1 MFLYG
6 LNLSVLVGNIRTEL
20 PEFIQL
26 WYSDDFSTASVGDN
40 IFPGIVRIEEMGLA
54 RGIYLES
61 ENHNLCG
68 LRGLQRTLRG
78 WKWTLWN
85 VHIENGCDSWGG
97 GL

>member
-61 ENHNLCG
+61 E
-68 LRGLQRTLRG
+68 
-78 WKWTLWN
+78 K
-85 VHIENGCDSWGG
+85 S
-97 GL
+97 